1 MLADGDT
8 AGGPRRGRRPAFEM
22 VQQCRCG
29 RGKISEARIMA
40 AEETLNIRHVEAQAV
55 AFSRPGFHDA
65 EAAIANDV
73 KHGPV

>member
-1 MLADGDT
+1 
-8 AGGPRRGRRPAFEM
+8 
-22 VQQCRCG
+22 
-29 RGKISEARIMA
+29 MA